1 MSSTLWNSSHFW
13 GVSCLRLVYQR
24 EFSVSTA
31 WLSSN
36 QCVACQ
42 AMEKW
47 KYMCKKKEFF
57 VVQKLEP
64 LDSICFTHL
73 EVLPFVHQKVLD
85 TCKILWQKL
94 ILWTSQSELYKTPRV
109 TSICDNSKIRQY
121 LYSFWVLVSEFRLVQ
136 VSLWFQ
142 GFISVLQRHFLFQSI
157 LFCIDQSDN
166 TAQILP
172 YRNVLM

>member
-1 MSSTLWNSSHFW
+1 MFKA
-13 GVSCLRLVYQR
+13 CLPKGIFGKY
-24 EFSVSTA
+24 SVTII
-31 WLSSN
+31 
-36 QCVACQ
+36 QP
-42 AMEKW
+42 
-47 KYMCKKKEFF
+47 MCCMPSYGEVEIHVQKKRNFLLL
-57 VVQKLEP
+57 QKLEP